1 MSPQRIQRSRAKGW
15 RMPAGARYVG
25 RPGPWGNPWRVTST
39 RGAWFV
45 ECPGEAPVQYGSRA
59 EATRAAVDIF
69 ALWVGPLGSMELT
82 DADLAPLRGR
92 DLACWCPLEDEHG
105 NRVPCHADV
114 LLEIANRG
122 DGQ

>member
-69 ALWVGPLGSMELT
+69 ALWVGPL
-82 DADLAPLRGR
+82 RGR

-105 NRVPCHADV
+105 DRVPCHADV
-114 LLEIANRG
+114 LLDLANRPEEG
-122 DGQ
+122 AP